1 MYLIKIKIMKTINF
15 LKGVIFYMTVIMAC
29 LTLCLDY
36 DTISFTNLVLWFIVL
51 ATLGFC
57 TYSYCKYSTEEE
69 LRSFTGVNYIKSKF
83 GIDLL
88 SED

>member
-1 MYLIKIKIMKTINF
+1 MKTINF
-15 LKGVIFYMTVIMAC
+15 IKGVIFYITVVMGC

-36 DTISFTNLVLWFIVL
+36 DTVSFKNLILWFIVL
-51 ATLGFC
+51 VTLGFC
-57 TYSYCKYSTEEE
+57 TYRYCKNSTEEE
-69 LRSFTGVNYIKSKF
+69 IRYFTGVNYIKNKF

>member
-1 MYLIKIKIMKTINF
+1 MKTVNF
-15 LKGVIFYMTVIMAC
+15 LKGVSFYITVIMGC

-36 DTISFTNLVLWFIVL
+36 DTVSFTNLILWFVIFGIF
-51 ATLGFC
+51 GFC
-57 TYSYCKYSTEEE
+57 TYNYCKYSTEEE
-69 LRSFTGVNYIKSKF
+69 LRSFTGVNYIKNKF

>member
-1 MYLIKIKIMKTINF
+1 MKTINF
-15 LKGVIFYMTVIMAC
+15 LKGVIFYITVIMGC

-36 DTISFTNLVLWFIVL
+36 DTISFTNLILWFVIFGIF
-51 ATLGFC
+51 GFY
-57 TYSYCKYSTEEE
+57 TYSYCKNSTEEE
-69 LRSFTGVNYIKSKF
+69 IRSFTGVNYIKNKF